1 MQQSLLFLWRFIL
14 MLIRIR
20 WSKEAKERFQEFEC
34 SSLFAFNSCVYCTTR
49 YNKWGR
55 IGTRWLYFF
64 TYIEEWC
71 IVMEKNI
78 GEKLATRIS
87 YQIRY
92 KRCLKGM
99 FCWGVQICQG
109 LYPPAYLDRGGGGGS
124 KFAVTPGIQ
133 SIWDRA
139 RLPRVVSHS
148 QYLNLRNTEGWVLC

>member
-109 LYPPAYLDRGGGGGS
+109 LYPPAYLDRGGGGS

>member
-109 LYPPAYLDRGGGGGS
+109 LYPPAYLDRGGGS
-124 KFAVTPGIQ
+124 KFAVTQGIQ

>member
-109 LYPPAYLDRGGGGGS
+109 LYPPAYLDGGGGGS

>member
-109 LYPPAYLDRGGGGGS
+109 LYPPAYLDRGGGS